1 MTKDQ
6 YFEICEALGTEPIEE
21 EVPIEYDDLPMDV
34 HQAYNI
40 YNKLQD
46 NWDTMSGVY
55 IGKVYAGISDIFD
68 MYEIDTQDRKVIF
81 SLLQIIDGYRSE
93 LISQKKNATKPP
105 S

>member
-1 MTKDQ
+1 MTKEQ
-6 YFEICEALGTEPIEE
+6 YYDMCEALETEPVESEI
-21 EVPIEYDDLPMDV
+21 PIDYEDLPIDV

-55 IGKVYAGISDIFD
+55 IGKVYSGISDIFE
-68 MYEIDTQDRKVIF
+68 MYDIEKSERKTIF
-81 SLLQIIDGYRSE
+81 SLLQIIDRFRGE

>member
-6 YFEICEALGTEPIEE
+6 YYDMCDALGTEPVEDEI
-21 EVPIEYDDLPMDV
+21 PIDYEDLPIDV

-46 NWDTMSGVY
+46 NWDSMSGVY
-55 IGKVYAGISDIFD
+55 IGKVYTGILDIMD
-68 MYEIDTQDRKVIF
+68 MYEIDTVDRKTIF
-81 SLLQIIDGYRSE
+81 SLLQVIDRYRSE
-93 LISQKKNATKPP
+93 LISQKKKSIKPP